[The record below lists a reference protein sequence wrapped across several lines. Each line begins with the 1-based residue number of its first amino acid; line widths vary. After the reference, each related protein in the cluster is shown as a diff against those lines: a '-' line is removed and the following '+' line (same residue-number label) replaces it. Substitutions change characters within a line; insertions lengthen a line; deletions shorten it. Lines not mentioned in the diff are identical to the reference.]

1 MAWKMTHREVRLA
14 SALLLLVSGIGI
26 VLAVGEARRP
36 QPTLV
41 EPTPVFVRPSMLA
54 LPGEKGTRF
63 LMGSRV
69 PKDQQWGDE
78 TEHWVKL
85 ASRFAL
91 SETEVTRGQYKAV
104 MGDYPEKWAD
114 CERPD
119 DPKGDDSE
127 YPVVCVSFVE
137 AAKYCNKL
145 TELEFKDGKDE
156 KGVEVKPCYE
166 ISGNE
171 VTWPTGFACRGYR
184 LPTEA
189 EWEYAARARDKWK
202 LYAGT
207 DEEGDV
213 CKYGNVRGCSDGSGG
228 PSKVGG
234 KAHNGWYLHDMTG
247 NAWEWVWDRY
257 ARYPIEEREDQGGD
271 TSGSVRVDRG
281 GSSWNFAQDARVS
294 DRYWRSPGNRSDY
307 LGFRLSRSLP

>member
-14 SALLLLVSGIGI
+14 SAFLLMLSGIGV
-26 VLAVGEARRP
+26 VLAVGAHRRP
-36 QPTLV
+36 APAPV
-41 EPTPVFVRPSMLA
+41 EPVKVFVRPSMLT
-54 LPGEKGTRF
+54 LPGDKGTRF

-78 TEHWVKL
+78 TEHWVRL

-91 SETEVTRGQYKAV
+91 SETEVTRGQFKAV
-104 MGDYPEKWAD
+104 MGDYPKDWATCD
-114 CERPD
+114 REGEPE
-119 DPKGDDSE
+119 GDDSE

-137 AAKYCNKL
+137 AAEYCNKL

-247 NAWEWVWDRY
+247 NVWEWVWDRY
-257 ARYPIEEREDQGGD
+257 ADYPTEERTDSGGPSD
-271 TSGSVRVDRG
+271 GSNRVYRG
-281 GSSWNFAQDARVS
+281 GSWRDDAQVARVS
-294 DRYWRSPGNRSDY
+294 RRNWGSPAVRIDF